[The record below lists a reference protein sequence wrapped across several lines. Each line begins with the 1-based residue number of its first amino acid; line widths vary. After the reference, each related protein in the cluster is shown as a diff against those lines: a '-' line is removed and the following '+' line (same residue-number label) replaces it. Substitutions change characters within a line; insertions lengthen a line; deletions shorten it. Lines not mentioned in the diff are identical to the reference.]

1 MSSGDDVVIIGQVIN
16 HQRTNAD
23 ADDIGIINGQQ
34 RNDAA
39 EKKKTEKNL
48 NELTGREKQLLEEF
62 ARVNTRSEDRVK
74 FLISAMGLTE
84 DNFNRLFIEIVKEY
98 DHHQD
103 AE

>member
-16 HQRTNAD
+16 HQQTNAD
-23 ADDIGIINGQQ
+23 ADDIGRINGQQ

-62 ARVNTRSEDRVK
+62 G
-74 FLISAMGLTE
+74 LICPQRETGPVPHL
-84 DNFNRLFIEIVKEY
+84 
-98 DHHQD
+98 DHRIDGRQFQSSFH
-103 AE
+103 